1 MNHGDYVPFLYL
13 VAEKMKSHEFDESYF
28 NILIDNIMILTMINV
43 RNKLQHG
50 VNILSVK
57 RNDLL

>member
-1 MNHGDYVPFLYL
+1 MNRGDYGTFLYL

>member
-28 NILIDNIMILTMINV
+28 NNLIDN
-43 RNKLQHG
+43 
-50 VNILSVK
+50 VNDFNPDK
-57 RNDLL
+57 C